1 MDDYSDWLR
10 RATSARWF
18 SNLVLLVAIAVP
30 AWVSSLVFWRFAFPP
45 EQAVATDTAMD
56 AKSALARV
64 VARHW
69 FGVPV
74 SVTTAAPTTNAD
86 VKLRGVVAQS
96 ASRKGGMAIFSVQG
110 GPDKVFAVGEEISPG
125 VSLIGVQAKSVTIRR
140 SGREE
145 QVALPQRGRS

>member
-1 MDDYSDWLR
+1 
-10 RATSARWF
+10 
-18 SNLVLLVAIAVP
+18 
-30 AWVSSLVFWRFAFPP
+30 
-45 EQAVATDTAMD
+45 MD

-69 FGVPV
+69 FGVPI
-74 SVTTAAPTTNAD
+74 SVTTVAPTTNTD

-125 VSLIGVQAKSVTIRR
+125 VGLIGVQAKSVTIRR

-145 QVALPQRGRS
+145 QVALPQRGRP